1 MTRVR
6 LDQLVVQRGLAESR
20 EKAQRLIRAS
30 AVRANDQPV
39 TKPGHLFPDD
49 VALTMNSAPPY
60 VGRGGEKLEE
70 ALRHFALD
78 VRAAVCMDVG
88 ASTGGFTDCLLQ
100 HGARR
105 VYAIDVGKGQLHW
118 SLRQD
123 ERVTVLEGVNA
134 RYLDPAW
141 FDETPGFAV
150 VDVSFI
156 SLTKILPAVTTI
168 LASGSSVVTLIKPQ
182 FEAGR
187 DQVGK
192 GGVVRDEAV
201 HEAVIEKIQRFG
213 SDDLGWLWR
222 GHCVS
227 PIRGPAGNVE
237 FLGYWIK
244 Q

>member
-6 LDQLVVQRGLAESR
+6 LDQLIVQRGLIESR
-20 EKAQRLIRAS
+20 EKAQRLIRAGL
-30 AVRANDQPV
+30 VRVADQPA
-39 TKPGHLFPDD
+39 TKPGHLFPEDT
-49 VALTMNSAPPY
+49 VITMDEGPRF

-70 ALRHFALD
+70 ALKHFDLS
-78 VRAAVCMDVG
+78 VTGLVCMDVG

-118 SLRQD
+118 NLRQD
-123 ERVTVLEGVNA
+123 ARVTVLEGVNA
-134 RYLDPAW
+134 RHLDPAW
-141 FDETPGFAV
+141 FDEQPAFAV
-150 VDVSFI
+150 LDVSFI

-168 LASGSSVVTLIKPQ
+168 LASGAGVVTLIKPQ

-192 GGVVRDEAV
+192 GGVVRDGAV
-201 HEAVIEKIQRFG
+201 HAAVIEKIRLFG
-213 SDDLGWLWR
+213 TEQIGWAWQ
-222 GHCVS
+222 GHCTS
-227 PIRGPAGNVE
+227 PIKGPAGNTE
-237 FLGYWIK
+237 FLAYWRK